1 MLTSTTLTDPAL
13 VQAQTPTLVGAGG
26 ATAEVVGTVAL
37 IGLMIGVGVLYN
49 RWAYDDWTCM
59 FKNCMQTSTKR
70 RRR

>member
-1 MLTSTTLTDPAL
+1 MLTSITLTDPAL
-13 VQAQTPTLVGAGG
+13 VQAQTPTLVGPGA

-37 IGLMIGVGVLYN
+37 IGLIVGIGVLYN

-70 RRR
+70 RR